1 MDSENRDF
9 SITNRFNIK
18 LTMKKYLFYSVA
30 FAAALASC
38 TQDAIENMA
47 VNDNVQ
53 DLSIRPT
60 LGEVVLTENADVKT
74 RFAVSEEEGNDK
86 AQAQFAVGDKLGAA
100 IMDAPKYENE
110 AEYWTMLEK
119 NDGDASKLYEL
130 VNYYS
135 SNSAF
140 TRAEDAWY
148 LNKEDQPLV
157 EGNYLFYAPYNAAR
171 SMRSA
176 FEVRVPEVQNA
187 STPKSA
193 LNEYYANTS
202 NVVKVGYKFL
212 AFENGQ
218 VQRPSTV
225 LNDLMAYPKFTI
237 KNNFKGYLVDV
248 GEGQKG
254 VTQYEGTIK
263 IDRVEL
269 YSTVDV
275 TVGGQLDNSLV
286 KTVFTEKWSTSP
298 FENYTA
304 QVLKEGSEVTVKAN
318 EKITTLNVGR
328 EISKGEAIEIF
339 AVMPAVK
346 FEKNALYAKVYATIN
361 EKPYLIATA
370 TVSDTNSKSG
380 QTNFKASVTSEK
392 SKEYMTKTE
401 PVTLIKGQR
410 YPQEELNFA
419 NGQLSNK
426 SIAGNALTLDFVGGT
441 IGDGGNKSLQV
452 AKEQPV
458 AGPGETPAETDLIDN
473 NEEFINYFMNLENG
487 SALAED
493 NTITDMNGKWNDV
506 KFAFSESNTVEIN
519 SDLIEA
525 FSNYNN
531 KGTVSLTSSLPIADD
546 VTISVD
552 GNTVTF
558 TSKNG
563 VEYPVTL
570 SNKNYTISEDAVI
583 SNDKSIHVIKSW
595 TASESDVIGNVVV
608 YEGAEATVDADVQ
621 FEAASF
627 VNNGTL
633 NANGIFINPVTNNG
647 TIIVGKDV
655 YLVVDGGEGEVIV
668 DSEIAYAVKNNI
680 TVSEGQ
686 VGILTS
692 TTIPSSKVLTW
703 TSVLKL
709 DTETITLEGDNYGS
723 DAEYYLAEFEKVYL
737 NATSITFSHDATV
750 TFNMG
755 ENTTYYLTAEGEK
768 TIAGVNKNLTAVE
781 NFNIVNESDSQIELK
796 SLAAEGTYSGL
807 ESGLF
812 TNTDIK
818 TAATWNGAAVGTDAA
833 H

>member
-18 LTMKKYLFYSVA
+18 LTMKKVLFYSVA

-38 TQDAIENMA
+38 TQDAIEDMA

-100 IMDAPKYENE
+100 IMDAPLYSNA
-110 AEYWTMLEK
+110 AEYKQILES
-119 NDGDASKLYEL
+119 NNGDASKLYTLEN

-140 TRAEDAWY
+140 TRAEGAWY

-157 EGNYLFYAPYNAAR
+157 EGNYLFYAPYNATR

-202 NVVKVGYKFL
+202 NVVKVGYQFL
-212 AFENGQ
+212 AYKEGQ
-218 VQRPSTV
+218 AQRPSTV

-237 KNNFKGYLVDV
+237 KNNFKGYLVNV
-248 GEGQKG
+248 GDGEQG
-254 VTQYEGTIK
+254 VSQFEGTIK

-275 TVGGQLDNSLV
+275 VVGGQLDNKLV
-286 KTVFTEKWSTSP
+286 KTVFTEEWSTSP

-304 QVLKEGSEVTVKAN
+304 QVLKEGSEVTVEAN

-328 EISKGEAIEIF
+328 EIPKGEAIEIF
-339 AVMPAVK
+339 AVVPAVK
-346 FEKNALYAKVYATIN
+346 FEKNSLYAKVYATIN

-370 TVSDTNSKSG
+370 NVRDTDGNNSR
-380 QTNFKASVTSEK
+380 TNFKANVTSEK

-426 SIAGNALTLDFVGGT
+426 SIAGNALTLDFVGGLGT
-441 IGDGGNKSLQV
+441 NNGTVTVQV

-458 AGPGETPAETDLIDN
+458 AGPGETPVETDLIDN

-552 GNTVTF
+552 GSTVTF
-558 TSKNG
+558 TSKNS
-563 VEYPVTL
+563 VEYPVDL
-570 SNKNYTISEDAVI
+570 STENYTISENAVI
-583 SNDKSIHVIKSW
+583 SNGKSIHVIKSW
-595 TASESDVIGNVVV
+595 TASESEVIGNVVV
-608 YEGAEATVDADVQ
+608 YEGAEATVNADVQ

-627 VNNGTL
+627 VNNGKL
-633 NANGIFINPVTNNG
+633 NASGTFINPVTNNG
-647 TIIVGKDV
+647 TINVGQNV

-668 DSEIAYAVKNNI
+668 DSEIANAVKNNI

-692 TTIPSSKVLTW
+692 TAIPSSKILTW
-703 TSVLKL
+703 TSVLDL
-709 DTETITLEGDNYGS
+709 NAETITLNGYAYGS
-723 DAEYYLAEFEKVYL
+723 DAEDLTLFEKVYL
-737 NATSITFSHDATV
+737 NATSITFSHDGTAT
-750 TFNMG
+750 FDMG
-755 ENTTYYLTAEGEK
+755 ENTTYYMNHESK
-768 TIAGVNKNLTAVE
+768 MTIAGVNKSMTTVE
-781 NFNIVNESDSQIELK
+781 NFNIVNESTYQIELK
-796 SLAAEGTYSGL
+796 ALAGSGTP
-807 ESGLF
+807 EVNGLF
-812 TNTDIK
+812 TNTDVK
-818 TAATWNGAAVGTDAA
+818 TAATWNGAAVGGDAA